1 MPIFITILLIVAII
15 TLLVFTVK
23 IVPQEHA
30 YVIERLG
37 KYSSTKKAG
46 LNFILP
52 YIDRVVRKV

>member
-1 MPIFITILLIVAII
+1 MPAVIIILLMAAII
-15 TLLVFTVK
+15 TLHVFTIK

-46 LNFILP
+46 LNFIMTKP
-52 YIDRVVRKV
+52 ENP